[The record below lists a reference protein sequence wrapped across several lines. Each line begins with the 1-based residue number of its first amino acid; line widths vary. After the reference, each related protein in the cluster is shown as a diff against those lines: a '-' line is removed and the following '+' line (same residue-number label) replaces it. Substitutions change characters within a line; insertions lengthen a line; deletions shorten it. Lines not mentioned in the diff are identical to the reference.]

1 SGRCVR
7 TLKDAHSHFLT
18 TLDVHPSLPLL
29 VTGSIDKFVNVWEST
44 MAADKADANK
54 AAAGHGG
61 NNVAQVVKK
70 IEGHYPIWTRI
81 VRVVWNFLVD
91 LVLGTCE
98 LQRICSEVTKDTR
111 GMMVKVRT
119 NVALDRGLKDVQQD
133 IFDFKPFD
141 VIPPLGFNSAARSL
155 TMNSCFIRFREV
167 NEVYSQALALK
178 DEAYDSTND
187 QHEVCVVAIPVS
199 ITVCIGR
206 SMGLLALTQL
216 VYYTE
221 HYPVEARRSWLS
233 NPTDLMAFPA
243 VFGMLQETIRLELAE
258 RTYA

>member
-1 SGRCVR
+1 
-7 TLKDAHSHFLT
+7 
-18 TLDVHPSLPLL
+18 
-29 VTGSIDKFVNVWEST
+29 
-44 MAADKADANK
+44 MAADKEDANK

-141 VIPPLGFNSAARSL
+141 VTSTLLRVGEIKQFAISKICESNLR
-155 TMNSCFIRFREV
+155 SCFIRFREV

-187 QHEVCVVAIPVS
+187 QHEALLEQLWTNLKPDVRRS
-199 ITVCIGR
+199 GGRYTKEWGEIGFQGQDPMTDFR

-221 HYPVEARRSWLS
+221 HYPVEARRALVHASH
-233 NPTDLMAFPA
+233 PTQWYPFA
-243 VFGMLQETIRLELAE
+243 VTGINITRQV
-258 RTYA
+258 